1 MEQLQLAVTSINIK
15 ITKEIEED
23 IEKAFQRPVSYTHLT
38 LPTKA

>member
-23 IEKAFQRPVSYTHLT
+23 IEKAFQRHGNVAS
-38 LPTKA
+38 